1 MDDGQS
7 QPRVGSIQAFMDVQ
21 RINIKVHKD
30 PEELQAMVT
39 TL

>member
-1 MDDGQS
+1 MDCGQL
-7 QPRVGSIQAFMDVQ
+7 PRVGSIHTFMDVQ
-21 RINIKVHKD
+21 RINSKVHKD